1 MKIPE
6 KIAQMINE
14 LKNLPPLP
22 ASILKIQELCSEPNV
37 NISQLVEVIEKDPML
52 SANILKSVNSP
63 LYGMSKEIVSIRQ
76 AVTLFGPSMIRGF
89 AVSST
94 IKKSANINLN
104 LYGIAI
110 DRLGDIS
117 ILQMA
122 LIREWYERVDKSMLQ
137 PLMADAFLMELGK
150 LLAAY
155 QLDNEQAE
163 SFLDQLNQG
172 KSIDEV
178 ETAFFGKNSY
188 ALAAI
193 MFEAWN
199 FEEKLTQT
207 LNALANPYE
216 DVPMKLFGSILY
228 VVKEAIGVREVLSE
242 ASVKNALIAIH
253 DFQLDKKA
261 FEEAVEIV
269 RGFIATEEA

>member
-1 MKIPE
+1 MS
-6 KIAQMINE
+6 NE

-22 ASILKIQELCSEPNV
+22 SSILKIQELCSEPNV

-76 AVTLFGPSMIRGF
+76 AVTLFGPSMVRGF

-94 IKKSANINLN
+94 IKKSVDIDLSP
-104 LYGIAI
+104 YGVTIE
-110 DRLGDIS
+110 RLGDIS

-122 LIREWYERVDKSMLQ
+122 LIREWYQRVDKSMVQ

-155 QLDNEQAE
+155 QLDVEQRE
-163 SFLDQLNQG
+163 LFLDQLNEG
-172 KSIDEV
+172 KSIAEV

-188 ALAAI
+188 ALAAM

-207 LNALANPYE
+207 LNAVANPYE

-228 VVKEAIGVREVLSE
+228 VVKEAIGIREILSE
-242 ASVKNALIAIH
+242 ISVQNALIAID
-253 DFQLDKKA
+253 DFKLDKKA
-261 FEEAVEIV
+261 FQEAVEIV